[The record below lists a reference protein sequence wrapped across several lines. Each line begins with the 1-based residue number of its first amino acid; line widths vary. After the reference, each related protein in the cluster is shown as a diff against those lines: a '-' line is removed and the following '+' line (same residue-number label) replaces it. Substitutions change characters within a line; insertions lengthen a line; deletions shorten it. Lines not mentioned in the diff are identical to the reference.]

1 MNVCLAFLLSAMVF
15 SRMGWILHNQWKRFA
30 CCGIIFFLAFT
41 GCVPVRN
48 ASDKRPLNSLSVMTY
63 NIWDLNGK
71 PPDLE
76 SVADVI
82 RSEGGPDLVLL
93 QEVRGK
99 NMAIALSKALHLPYH
114 LYLEFHGAN
123 FGVAILTRYPF
134 AESGFLYLK
143 TSKKGRGVLM
153 ADVIAHGRTV
163 RVYSIHLDRIENIAF
178 KDGGVEIT
186 WGDALKL
193 LTREISEET
202 VRSRSVEELLEWIG
216 SRGTGSVIIGGDFNT
231 VVYSTAIRRMS
242 AVFEDA
248 LWGSGDYFTGSYA
261 KSTLPVD
268 PRLDFLFHSPDMQCR
283 EASVI
288 RKSAG
293 DHYPVRAVFVF

>member
-1 MNVCLAFLLSAMVF
+1 MKKYSILLVDLMDVCLALLLSSMVF

-30 CCGIIFFLAFT
+30 CCGILFFLAFS
-41 GCVPVRN
+41 GCVPVRS

-63 NIWDLNGK
+63 NNNIWDLNGK

-82 RSEGGPDLVLL
+82 RSEGAPDLVLL

-99 NMAIALSKALHLPYH
+99 NMA
-114 LYLEFHGAN
+114 
-123 FGVAILTRYPF
+123 
-134 AESGFLYLK
+134 
-143 TSKKGRGVLM
+143 
-153 ADVIAHGRTV
+153 
-163 RVYSIHLDRIENIAF
+163 IAF

-193 LTREISEET
+193 LTREISKET
-202 VRSRSVEELLEWIG
+202 VRSRSVVELLEWIG
-216 SRGTGSVIIGGDFNT
+216 SRKTESVIIGGDFNT
-231 VVYSTAIRRMS
+231 VIYSTAIRRMS

-248 LWGSGDYFTGSYA
+248 LWGFGDYFTGSYA